1 LDCSAVAANLRIC
14 DRDASGGVILQETVE
29 QLANSASL
37 KKPAADV
44 GSLSFEGALA
54 ELETIVDSL
63 EKGAVDLDDSIALY
77 ERGQVLKSHCEA
89 KLKNAETRLEKLVLG
104 SDSVVRV
111 PVGSEK
117 MDA

>member
-1 LDCSAVAANLRIC
+1 M
-14 DRDASGGVILQETVE
+14 E
-29 QLANSASL
+29 QLGISASL

-44 GSLSFEGALA
+44 GALSFEGALA
-54 ELETIVDSL
+54 ELETIVGSL

-77 ERGQVLKSHCEA
+77 ERGQALKLHCEA
-89 KLKNAETRLEKLVLG
+89 KLKNAEARLEKLVLG
-104 SDSVVRV
+104 GAGDGAERG